1 MKKIFLGLLAIMV
14 SVTLFA
20 APRTMEEAA
29 QIAAQ
34 FTNQQTVKRHLR
46 LAPRSAAE
54 MRLVH
59 KTNKPASEEAAL
71 YVFNKPNGGFV
82 IVSGDDNAVEILGYS
97 DEGSFEATNVPANV
111 AWWLDYYAERVAVA
125 QPAVP
130 GVKKAHKAT
139 TGTAIAPL
147 MTSKWNQGAP
157 YNNLCPIDPADNTR
171 SYTGCVATATAQI
184 MYYYKWPEHG
194 QGSRTYSWQSDAG
207 GSGSE
212 SVNFA
217 NATYDWANMK
227 NKHTT
232 SDTQAQKTAIATLM
246 YHVGVSCKMQY
257 GGDASKGSGAYTSD
271 MRTGLIQNFKYKNTA
286 TLVNNQSASAM
297 ATAFRTELA
306 AGRPILMGG
315 ATTNNEGHEFVCDG
329 VDADGYFHI
338 NWGWGGISD
347 GYFAL
352 SALDP
357 DQQGAGGAS
366 SGQGFSHDVEYVKG
380 IEPDS
385 NPISV
390 TGVTVAPTSA
400 TLKIK
405 ERLQLTATV
414 APDNASNK
422 GIVWSTSNANI
433 ATVSASGVVIG
444 VAQGTATITA
454 TTNDGNKTSTC
465 AVTVTDEVMAAYE
478 LAVDYAWATYNSDNW
493 DYWMLGACDNATE
506 CPWVQ
511 FYFDSNSSTKIAGTY
526 DLADGGVYLWND
538 PEDPNAYVSSTA
550 GQLVVSCV
558 GKDDGENGC
567 NTYQIVANF
576 TCSDGLE
583 YTLTATLEV
592 CAKNGSDSAIDLA
605 DNVGDGQPIDIT
617 WIANGEEFDAN
628 VAVNGKITLPSSKP
642 ANCEN
647 GKVFVGWCLDEV
659 EATDEAP
666 TFAHNNDVVTENTT
680 FYAVFATSDGGSAPV
695 ETTLTMSNYAA
706 VSGTFGNFTFQA
718 AKNSGATAPTY
729 NESWGDVRLYANNT
743 LAISSES
750 EMTQIV
756 FNISTAGLKRLAP
769 ITASTGTIAT
779 QHSGDTQVTW
789 TGSATSVTFT
799 VGDNADY
806 GSESSKAGQLDF
818 SSVAITTGSVSYSGY
833 SSSCSGEAPE
843 PVYYTI
849 RFFDKGVQVG
859 EDQSVLKNT
868 QPVVPTDPTACDDY
882 TFVGWWT
889 AELAATNTAAKA
901 WVTNF
906 KATKDQDYYAI
917 YSKTEEGEGGE
928 AAFDG
933 NTGGTFKIYAQVG
946 ETKYYAKGVEALTSS
961 NKKITST
968 TDEAEAVEYTFTKVE
983 GGFTISNGTNYLS
996 YGGSGTNINSVTT
1009 AYTWDIQASE
1019 SGMGTWRVN
1028 ATTGTNRAL
1037 AFGSGTTNVFGGYS
1051 TNNITGN
1058 PVSGVT
1064 YYDLEIGGGAPAAT
1078 TYYSSVVSCGAT
1090 AIENTKA
1097 EVKAVKVLENGQI
1110 VIIRDNEKY
1119 TIFGQK
1125 IQ

>member
-171 SYTGCVATATAQI
+171 SYTGCVATAAAQI

-194 QGSRTYSWQSDAG
+194 QGSRTYSWQSEAG

-217 NATYDWANMK
+217 NETYDWANMK
-227 NKHTT
+227 DKHTKN
-232 SDTQAQKTAIATLM
+232 DTQAQKTAIATLM
-246 YHVGVSCKMQY
+246 YNVGVSCKMQY
-257 GGDASKGSGAYTSD
+257 GGDASNGSGAYTSD

-338 NWGWGGISD
+338 NWGWGGTSD

-366 SGQGFSHDVEYVKG
+366 SGLGFSHDVEYVKG

-478 LAVDYAWATYNSDNW
+478 LAVDNAWATYNSDNW

-538 PEDPNAYVSSTA
+538 PEDPDAYVSSTA

-680 FYAVFATSDGGSAPV
+680 FYAVYATAEEG
-695 ETTLTMSNYAA
+695 
-706 VSGTFGNFTFQA
+706 SGTTTAIYTPSTLFSNGDEAGTQTVSDVTFAFAKGGNS
-718 AKNSGATAPTY
+718 SGNAPKYYDSGT
-729 NESWGDVRLYANNT
+729 SVRMYANNT
-743 LAISSES
+743 LTISAESAISAIAF
-750 EMTQIV
+750 T
-756 FNISTAGLKRLAP
+756 FGTTTTAGLEAN
-769 ITASTGTIAT
+769 TGTLDG
-779 QHSGDTQVTW
+779 SNW
-789 TGSATSVTFT
+789 TGSSNSITFT
-799 VGDNADY
+799 AGSSGQQHIKGITVTVG
-806 GSESSKAGQLDF
+806 AG
-818 SSVAITTGSVSYSGY
+818 TSYSNY
-833 SSSCSGEAPE
+833 SLTCDGAAPE

-849 RFFDKGVQVG
+849 RFFDKGAQLG
-859 EDQSVLKNT
+859 EDQSVLRNT

-906 KATKDQDYYAI
+906 KATKDQNYYAI

-1037 AFGSGTTNVFGGYS
+1037 AFGSGSTNVFGGYS
-1051 TNNITGN
+1051 TGNITGN

>member
-194 QGSRTYSWQSDAG
+194 QGSHTYSWKSDAG

-227 NKHTT
+227 DKHTT
-232 SDTQAQKTAIATLM
+232 GDTPAQKTAIATLM
-246 YHVGVSCKMQY
+246 YHVGVSCNMQY
-257 GGDASKGSGAYTSD
+257 GGDASNGSGAYTSN

-338 NWGWGGISD
+338 NWGWGGTSD

-538 PEDPNAYVSSTA
+538 PEDPDAYVSSTA

-729 NESWGDVRLYANNT
+729 NETWGDVRLYANNT

-756 FNISTAGLKRLAP
+756 FNISAAGLKRLAP

-849 RFFDKGVQVG
+849 RFFDKGEQVG
-859 EDQSVLKNT
+859 EDQSVLRNT

-889 AELAATNTAAKA
+889 AELAATNTDEKA

-906 KATKDQDYYAI
+906 KATKDQNYYAI
-917 YSKTEEGEGGE
+917 YSKTEEGQTAAEETTTFTFTSKAWADNTNSWTSSAEGNQYNNDNQGVQVTTGTSE
-928 AAFDG
+928 AGATSKNSFSNVSKVVVKYCTNSTKGTGSIDVTVG
-933 NTGGTFKIYAQVG
+933 STKESHDITKTGGT
-946 ETKYYAKGVEALTSS
+946 TL
-961 NKKITST
+961 
-968 TDEAEAVEYTFTKVE
+968 
-983 GGFTISNGTNYLS
+983 
-996 YGGSGTNINSVTT
+996 
-1009 AYTWDIQASE
+1009 
-1019 SGMGTWRVN
+1019 R
-1028 ATTGTNRAL
+1028 
-1037 AFGSGTTNVFGGYS
+1037 
-1051 TNNITGN
+1051 
-1058 PVSGVT
+1058 
-1064 YYDLEIGGGAPAAT
+1064 DLEFAFDNKSGQVSFVVTCTQNSIYVNSIAITTGGGAPAAT

>member
-97 DEGSFEATNVPANV
+97 DEGSFEAENVPENV

-171 SYTGCVATATAQI
+171 SYTGCVATAAAQI

-212 SVNFA
+212 TVNFA

-227 NKHTT
+227 DKHTT
-232 SDTQAQKTAIATLM
+232 SDTPAQKTAIATLM

-257 GGDASKGSGAYTSD
+257 GGDASNGSGAYTSD
-271 MRTGLIQNFKYKNTA
+271 MLTGLIQNFKYKNTA

-338 NWGWGGISD
+338 NWGWGGTSD

-538 PEDPNAYVSSTA
+538 PEDPDAYVSSTA

-695 ETTLTMSNYAA
+695 ETTLTMSDYAA

-849 RFFDKGVQVG
+849 RFFDKGEQVG
-859 EDQSVLKNT
+859 EDQSVLRNT

-906 KATKDQDYYAI
+906 KATKDQNYYAI
-917 YSKTEEGEGGE
+917 YSKTEEGQTAAEETTTFTFTSKAWADNTNSWTSSAEGNQYNNDNQGVQVTTGTSE
-928 AAFDG
+928 AGATSKNSFSNVSKVVVKYCTNSTKGTGSIDVTVG
-933 NTGGTFKIYAQVG
+933 STKESHDITKTGGT
-946 ETKYYAKGVEALTSS
+946 TL
-961 NKKITST
+961 
-968 TDEAEAVEYTFTKVE
+968 
-983 GGFTISNGTNYLS
+983 
-996 YGGSGTNINSVTT
+996 
-1009 AYTWDIQASE
+1009 
-1019 SGMGTWRVN
+1019 R
-1028 ATTGTNRAL
+1028 
-1037 AFGSGTTNVFGGYS
+1037 
-1051 TNNITGN
+1051 
-1058 PVSGVT
+1058 
-1064 YYDLEIGGGAPAAT
+1064 DLEFAFDNKSGQVSFEVTCTQNSIYVNSIAITTGGGAPAAT